1 MSATRPDSTIK
12 IYKVKEFNTRQGRPP
27 VFKSPLDRETYMGSK
42 MVASD
47 VKCVVVK
54 RRFQTLR
61 VTTPLATVETA
72 THISFINPSYGNKI
86 FYGII
91 INSDYINNN
100 VTQIDYIIDW
110 WMTDMFNV
118 EFHGNTRL
126 EREGLTN
133 IEDSKLHINPY
144 NNAYNEKM
152 RTAEGLLPCDAST
165 EVNHYFISCDNSK
178 NINLQTTTPGSWD
191 GWNVFTNTTKLGKA
205 TVDTGDSSFPSDK
218 NMIYTLCFVVPG
230 KTQEGGN
237 QFFTDINP
245 ILQEIETED
254 TGQTSGGALQYYKF
268 FMMFSPTADYRYD
281 YSAGTTKIV
290 RYESRIDRSQSSWTK
305 LLDQFPFDTRY
316 PRPYMIVGTENF
328 KSFQKLVDFLNGYGM
343 TSSILGAFGMPAYIL
358 EEFNANV
365 LNTEYQKYVSTTR
378 DYKVELPT
386 PWMHMS
392 HLQYNDES
400 HGDAYRQNYEPKLW
414 YHPFTYYTIDGV
426 DGSSHIEERFEDSEA
441 GTSGTDTYYNYIQI
455 WKIVSIDASGI
466 TLAVAPK
473 SPRVTKCGGVNQLS
487 GSLPTT
493 YIYNVYNLDDTAI
506 YRSFPQ
512 IPYIT
517 DAFAAFLAQASIEG
531 ARNNTGFYKAS
542 LEQAQSQAASEK
554 GLLGFVRGL
563 FGNMSGDSGPAGGVS
578 TSGTT
583 ITQTGEGP
591 GLGTIHGVQYGMG
604 KFAAGASAGQRAGAA
619 EYAYEKAGA
628 EMRYQDAA
636 VRGVGYYD
644 SGLLEGH
651 PLYDFYKETKSGY
664 IQPNY
669 HAANPGGVVNQLE
682 GAEYPGINIMIHRR
696 STHFFLE
703 FDRFF
708 REFGYATYQVKKPA
722 IAEYVDQN
730 NVATADAC
738 PSFRTITGEA
748 TQENPIS
755 SFYTKASEIHVSN
768 VNNTSA
774 DFIEKMFT
782 LGAQFIKPVIPQS

>member
-110 WMTDMFNV
+110 WMTDMFNA
-118 EFHGNTRL
+118 EFHADTRL

-133 IEDSKLHINPY
+133 IENTKLHTNPY

-152 RTAEGLLPCDAST
+152 RTSEPMLPCDANT
-165 EVNHYFISCDNSK
+165 EVNRYFVSCDNSK

-191 GWNVFTNTTKLGKA
+191 GWNVFTNTTKLGNA
-205 TVDTGDSSFPSDK
+205 TVGTGDSSFPSDK

-230 KTQEGGN
+230 KTQTGGN

-268 FMMFSPTADYRYD
+268 FMIFSPTADYRYD
-281 YSAGTTKIV
+281 YSQQTSRPV

-305 LLDQFPFDTRY
+305 LIDQFPYDTRY

-358 EEFNANV
+358 EEFNGNV

-392 HLQYNDES
+392 HLHYNDDA
-400 HGDAYRQNYEPKLW
+400 HGDEYRQNYAPKLW

-441 GTSGTDTYYNYIQI
+441 GNSGSDVYTNYIQI
-455 WKIVSIDASGI
+455 WKIVSIDATGI

-517 DAFAAFLAQASIEG
+517 DAFASFLAQASIEG
-531 ARNNTGFYKAS
+531 ARANTNFYTGELEYKQRIAAANEANAGFFTS
-542 LEQAQSQAASEK
+542 LLRSFA
-554 GLLGFVRGL
+554 
-563 FGNMSGDSGPAGGVS
+563 GDSGPAGGV
-578 TSGTT
+578 TTNGTT

-591 GLGTIHGVQYGMG
+591 GIGTIHGLQYG
-604 KFAAGASAGQRAGAA
+604 A
-619 EYAYEKAGA
+619 EKVTSGMSGPAKRIGA
-628 EMRYQDAA
+628 EFENEYYKSKLRYSENAPL
-636 VRGVGYYD
+636 GVGYYD

-651 PLYDFYKETKSGY
+651 PLYAFYKNTASGY

-722 IAEYVDQN
+722 IAEFVDQN
-730 NVATADAC
+730 NDGTENAC
-738 PSFRTITGEA
+738 PSFQSIPGE
-748 TQENPIS
+748 TTEQNPIS
-755 SFYTKASEIHVSN
+755 SFYTKTSEIHVTN

-774 DFIEKMFT
+774 DFIERMFT
-782 LGAQFIKPVIPQS
+782 LGAQFVKPAIPQS